1 MDKQIASQNS
11 AILAHLRS
19 GKAITA
25 IEALNI
31 CGCFRLSARIY
42 DLHRLGHNIKSSTVC
57 VKNKHIASYSLIT
70 EAL

>member
-1 MDKQIASQNS
+1 MKRDVTSQNRT
-11 AILAHLRS
+11 ILAHLLS

-42 DLHRLGHNIKSSTVC
+42 DLRRLGHRIKTSTIC
-57 VKNKHIASYSLIT
+57 VNEKRIASYSLDV
-70 EAL
+70 